1 MKKLFF
7 ISSILLIFS
16 SCSKEEDQV
25 IFNINLLNTFPT
37 EIIEF
42 QENIYVRIYYQHPD
56 GFIGFSDPDYLSLEV
71 KDSRLSRADY
81 YHIIPVTPPENSLSI
96 TGELLVEID
105 SPFLFGNGIME
116 LVNFTIRI
124 QDRNLNWSNSIITP
138 NITRNS
144 TNIFICR

>member
-25 IFNINLLNTFPT
+25 IFNINLLSTFPT

-42 QENIYVRIYYQHPD
+42 QENIYVRIFYQHPE

-71 KDSRLSRADY
+71 KDSRLSQADY

-138 NITRNS
+138 NITVNKQ
-144 TNIFICR
+144 

>member
-42 QENIYVRIYYQHPD
+42 QENIYVRIFYQHPE
-56 GFIGFSDPDYLSLEV
+56 GFICFSDPDYLSLEV
-71 KDSRLSRADY
+71 KDSRLSQADY

-124 QDRNLNWSNSIITP
+124 QDQNLNWSNSIITP
-138 NITRNS
+138 NITVNKQ
-144 TNIFICR
+144 

>member
-42 QENIYVRIYYQHPD
+42 QENIYLRIYYQHPD

-71 KDSRLSRADY
+71 KDSRLSQADY

-138 NITRNS
+138 NITVNKQ
-144 TNIFICR
+144 

>member
-56 GFIGFSDPDYLSLEV
+56 GFIGFSDPDYLSLEI
-71 KDSRLSRADY
+71 KDSRLSQADY

-124 QDRNLNWSNSIITP
+124 QDQNLNWSNSIITP
-138 NITRNS
+138 NITVNKQ
-144 TNIFICR
+144 

>member
-71 KDSRLSRADY
+71 KDSRLSQADY
-81 YHIIPVTPPENSLSI
+81 YLSLIHI
-96 TGELLVEID
+96 
-105 SPFLFGNGIME
+105 
-116 LVNFTIRI
+116 
-124 QDRNLNWSNSIITP
+124 
-138 NITRNS
+138 
-144 TNIFICR
+144 

>member
-16 SCSKEEDQV
+16 SCSKEDDQF

-42 QENIYVRIYYQHPD
+42 QENIYVQIYYQHPD

-71 KDSRLSRADY
+71 KDSRLSQADY

-124 QDRNLNWSNSIITP
+124 QDQNLNWSNSIITP
-138 NITRNS
+138 NITVNKQ
-144 TNIFICR
+144 

>member
-42 QENIYVRIYYQHPD
+42 QENIYVRIFYQHPQ

-71 KDSRLSRADY
+71 KDSRLSQADY

-124 QDRNLNWSNSIITP
+124 QDQNLNWSNSIITP
-138 NITRNS
+138 NITVNKQ
-144 TNIFICR
+144 

>member
-16 SCSKEEDQV
+16 SCGKEEDQV

-71 KDSRLSRADY
+71 KDSRLSQADY

-138 NITRNS
+138 NITVNKQ
-144 TNIFICR
+144 

>member
-25 IFNINLLNTFPT
+25 IFNINLLNTFPS

-71 KDSRLSRADY
+71 KDSRLSQADY

-138 NITRNS
+138 NTR
-144 TNIFICR
+144 IFQLSAQFT

>member
-25 IFNINLLNTFPT
+25 IFNINILNTFPT

-71 KDSRLSRADY
+71 KDSRLSQADY

-138 NITRNS
+138 NITVNKQ
-144 TNIFICR
+144 

>member
-25 IFNINLLNTFPT
+25 IFNINLLNTFPS

-71 KDSRLSRADY
+71 KDSRLSQADY

-124 QDRNLNWSNSIITP
+124 QDQNLNWSNSIITP
-138 NITRNS
+138 NITVNKQ
-144 TNIFICR
+144 